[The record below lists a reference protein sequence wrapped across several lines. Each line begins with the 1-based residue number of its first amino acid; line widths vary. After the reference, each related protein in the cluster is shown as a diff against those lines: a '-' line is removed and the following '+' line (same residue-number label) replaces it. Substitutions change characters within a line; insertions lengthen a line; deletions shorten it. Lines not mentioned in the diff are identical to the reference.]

1 METLL
6 TDIRPD
12 RSTWFYLSLLLIVA
26 VFFRFNRIWSLRNL
40 DLALLLALSPGLLI
54 AEIDSRA
61 GFIWLFGASAAILVR
76 LLADPYFVRRP
87 RLAQNLNAAGLTFL
101 LVACGVF
108 HVHQVLTTE
117 RLPVSSLRTVSR
129 ANDLV
134 ERRDDSA
141 KTVGAAL
148 PENEPA
154 GGPATTMYT
163 ASFVGISKALDRS
176 ELSQTWP
183 VRVAT
188 ILAHASLIAA
198 FYVLAWRLF
207 ADVELGTAMAT
218 LYVLLPCTAYHVAHI
233 NHVMPCALI
242 LWAFVCYRRPFASG
256 ALLGLACGTLFFP
269 VFLLPIWM
277 TFYGW
282 RNSVKFVASLAL
294 VWLVLLG
301 SLTFTSA
308 DAHSFVRQV
317 FSLFDWSMLSF
328 GDVESTGIWAGI
340 ASAYRIPVF
349 VLFALMVGVLSW
361 WPKERTVD
369 RLLARSSAVVIGTQ
383 FWYPQEGGA
392 YVLWYVP
399 LLLAVI
405 FRPSLAQLPPPAIV
419 DWPWVRKKIPQSTDA
434 APVFAGAIN
443 PARPQFR

>member
-12 RSTWFYLSLLLIVA
+12 RSTWFYLSLLLIIA
-26 VFFRFNRIWSLRNL
+26 IYFRFHRVWSLRNL
-40 DLALLLALSPGLLI
+40 DLALLLSLSPGLFI
-54 AEIDSRA
+54 AETDGRA
-61 GFIWLFGASAAILVR
+61 GFIWLFGASAAILAR
-76 LLADPYFVRRP
+76 LLSDAHFVRRP
-87 RLAQNLNAAGLTFL
+87 RSSQNLNTAGLTFL
-101 LVACGVF
+101 LVTCSVF
-108 HVHQVLTTE
+108 HIHQVMTKDQ
-117 RLPVSSLRTVSR
+117 LPDSSLRTVHR

-141 KTVGAAL
+141 ATTGAVL

-176 ELSQTWP
+176 DLSQTWP
-183 VRVAT
+183 VRAAI
-188 ILAHASLIAA
+188 ILAHASMLAA
-198 FYVLAWRLF
+198 FYVMAWRLF
-207 ADVELGTAMAT
+207 ADIELGAAMST

-242 LWAFVCYRRPFASG
+242 LWAFVCYRKPFLAG
-256 ALLGLACGTLFFP
+256 GLLGLACGTLFFP

-282 RNSVKFVASLAL
+282 RNSLRFVASLAL
-294 VWLVLLG
+294 VWIVMLG
-301 SLTFTSA
+301 SLTLTSA
-308 DAHSFVRQV
+308 DAHSFVQQV
-317 FSLFDWSMLSF
+317 FSLVDWSMLSF

-340 ASAYRIPVF
+340 PSVYRIPVF
-349 VLFALMVGVLSW
+349 VLFALMVGALSW

-369 RLLARSSAVVIGTQ
+369 RLLARSTAVIIGTQ

-405 FRPSLAQLPPPAIV
+405 FRPSLALLAPPAAV
-419 DWPWVRKKIPQSTDA
+419 GWPWARKKEPVGAESAPLLTA
-434 APVFAGAIN
+434 AISPT
-443 PARPQFR
+443 RPQFR

>member
-26 VFFRFNRIWSLRNL
+26 VYFRFSRVWSLRNL
-40 DLALLLALSPGLLI
+40 DLALLLSLSPGLLI
-54 AEIDSRA
+54 AANGRA
-61 GFIWLFGASAAILVR
+61 GFIWLFGASAAILLR

-87 RLAQNLNAAGLTFL
+87 RLVQNLNFAGLTFL
-101 LVACGVF
+101 LVACSVF
-108 HVHQVLTTE
+108 HVHQVMTTE
-117 RLPVSSLRTVSR
+117 TLPVSSLRTVNR
-129 ANDLV
+129 ANDLL

-141 KTVGAAL
+141 ARVQAAL
-148 PENEPA
+148 PENEPQS
-154 GGPATTMYT
+154 GPATTMFT
-163 ASFVGISKALDRS
+163 AWFVSISKALDRA

-207 ADVELGTAMAT
+207 ADIELGTAMAT
-218 LYVLLPCTAYHVAHI
+218 LYVLLPCTGYHVAHV

-242 LWAFVCYRRPFASG
+242 LWAFVCYRRPFVSG
-256 ALLGLACGTLFFP
+256 GLLGLACGTLFFP
-269 VFLLPIWM
+269 VFMLPIWM

-282 RNSVKFVASLAL
+282 RNSLRFIASLAL
-294 VWLVLLG
+294 VWVVMLG
-301 SLTFTSA
+301 SLTLTSA
-308 DAHSFVRQV
+308 DAHSFGRQV

-328 GDVESTGIWAGI
+328 GEVETTGIWAGI
-340 ASAYRIPVF
+340 ASVYRVPVF
-349 VLFALMVGVLSW
+349 VLFALMVGALCW

-369 RLLARSSAVVIGTQ
+369 RLLARSSAVIIGTQ

-399 LLLAVI
+399 LLLTVI
-405 FRPSLAQLPPPAIV
+405 FRPSLAQLPPPPAV
-419 DWPWVRKKIPQSTDA
+419 DWPWMRKKQPQRSEAESVLTA
-434 APVFAGAIN
+434 AIN